1 MARVLLIRGASD
13 PFTDAM
19 MIGRVARRFPRADV
33 ATVERAG
40 HWPHVERP
48 DTVANLVLEYL
59 ATLQTQ
65 RTGGT

>member
-1 MARVLLIRGASD
+1 
-13 PFTDAM
+13 

-48 DTVANLVLEYL
+48 DTVANLILEYL
-59 ATLQTQ
+59 ETLQTQ
-65 RTGGT
+65 QVQVGGT